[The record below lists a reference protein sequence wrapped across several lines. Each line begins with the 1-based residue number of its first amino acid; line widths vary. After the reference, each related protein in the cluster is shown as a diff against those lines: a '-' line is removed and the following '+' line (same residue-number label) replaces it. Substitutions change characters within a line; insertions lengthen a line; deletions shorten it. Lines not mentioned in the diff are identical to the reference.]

1 MTYPEVFSKLTYET
15 AFIVFLKKDGS
26 VRLMICTRNLNTVS
40 LAYGFQGKSLGG
52 HDNRCNIKNGNM
64 AVIDLA
70 LGEARSFHIDR
81 LVDIEFKGVVEDK
94 QQLDKLAA
102 EFIEFRDEY
111 EKTKPMKMDMS
122 MLD

>member
-15 AFIVFLKKDGS
+15 AFIVFLKKDGN
-26 VRLMICTRNLNTVS
+26 VRLMLCTRNLNTVA
-40 LAYGFQGKSLGG
+40 LAYGFMGKGLGG
-52 HDNRCNIKNGNM
+52 HDNRCNINNGNI

-81 LVDIEFKGVVEDK
+81 LVDIQFKGIVDSKE
-94 QQLDKLAA
+94 QLDKLAA
-102 EFIEFRDEY
+102 EFMEFRDAY
-111 EKTKPMKMDMS
+111 EQTKPMKMDMS